1 MLKKMI
7 PYLSL
12 VLFLLLNPLIDLL
25 SPNDL
30 DQVKYEELQLENA
43 SLKKEIEELSNISY
57 TNYDYKIAKILVKNL
72 YNSNTYFLYS
82 NESIAPKHPV
92 INKYGL
98 IGITNKDSTLITL
111 NDLTISVKV
120 DGMSGILKNK
130 KIFLDTN
137 NLPVAE
143 TPVYTSGLTNF
154 PPNLKIG
161 RISSCEV
168 KDTGVFC
175 SLEENPID
183 TVYCLILEEYSI

>member
-12 VLFLLLNPLIDLL
+12 ALFLLLNPLINLL

-82 NESIAPKHPV
+82 NESITPKHPV

-98 IGITNKDSTLITL
+98 IGITNKNSTLITL

-120 DGMSGILKNK
+120 DGMVGIFRNK

-137 NLPVAE
+137 NLPAAE

-154 PPNLKIG
+154 PTNLKIG
-161 RISSCEV
+161 RISSCEI

>member
-12 VLFLLLNPLIDLL
+12 FLFLLLNPLINLL

-30 DQVKYEELQLENA
+30 DQVEYEALQLENA
-43 SLKKEIEELSNISY
+43 SLKEEIEELSNISY

-72 YNSNTYFLYS
+72 YNSDTYLLQSKEY
-82 NESIAPKHPV
+82 ITPKHPV

-98 IGITNKDSTLITL
+98 IGITNKDNTLVTL

-120 DGMSGILKNK
+120 DGVVGIFQNK
-130 KIFLDTN
+130 KIVLDTK
-137 NLPVAE
+137 NLLAE
-143 TPVYTSGLTNF
+143 GTPVYTSGLTNF
-154 PPNLKIG
+154 PANLKIG
-161 RISSCEV
+161 TIKSCEIT
-168 KDTGVFC
+168 DTGEVC

-183 TVYCLILEEYSI
+183 TTYCLILEEYSI